1 MTDFQT
7 VDMFSDF
14 GVHGIASHA
23 DIATPARLGRPVSH
37 MSTTKQQM
45 KRLERKA
52 SAAEILNA
60 IPAPGETL
68 RIVSNGG
75 FDFWDLVPTTVALL
89 GEPCIMHACTW
100 ILNRTIAVELFDLV
114 DAGKISEC
122 TLITGD
128 YFRQRT
134 PDAYGIIA
142 QGFAERGMRFRTAPI
157 HAKVM
162 LIEDGKHFLT
172 FEGSANW
179 TNNTN
184 VEQFCITNDR
194 AVLEFHREWIE
205 EIAGHG

>member
-7 VDMFSDF
+7 TDMFADF
-14 GVHGIASHA
+14 GVYGLAGSA
-23 DIATPARLGRPVSH
+23 DI
-37 MSTTKQQM
+37 STSAKVETRTQTTSSKALFRRMQ
-45 KRLERKA
+45 RKA
-52 SAAEILNA
+52 AAADVVTTL
-60 IPAPGETL
+60 PSTGETL

-75 FDFWDLVPTTVALL
+75 FDFFDLVPATLKHLKPAT
-89 GEPCIMHACTW
+89 MHACTW
-100 ILNRTIAVELFDLV
+100 ILNRTIAVELFGLI
-114 DAGKISEC
+114 DANEIREC

-162 LIEDGKHFLT
+162 LIEDGEHFLT